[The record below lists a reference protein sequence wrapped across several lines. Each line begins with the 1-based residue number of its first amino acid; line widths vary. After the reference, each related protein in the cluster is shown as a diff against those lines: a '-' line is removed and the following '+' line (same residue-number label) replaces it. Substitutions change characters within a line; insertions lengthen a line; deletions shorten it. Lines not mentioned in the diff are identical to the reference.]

1 MPGLAMSRSM
11 GDQVAHSVGVTAI
24 PEVKSFIVGAE
35 DKFVVIGSD
44 GIFEFL
50 TNEDVARII
59 IPFYKINQPEAA
71 ANAVVKAAYKRWRE
85 VSNKFKFNPFI
96 FLRRKRL

>member
-1 MPGLAMSRSM
+1 M
-11 GDQVAHSVGVTAI
+11 GVSSV
-24 PEVKSFIVGAE
+24 PEVKSFLIGVE

-44 GIFEFL
+44 GVFEFL
-50 TNEDVARII
+50 TNEDIARIV

-85 VSNKFKFNPFI
+85 VSQN
-96 FLRRKRL
+96 LKRFSKNLTIQSIGGRSS